1 MKAILK
7 TRLIL
12 WKKTWVSLGFWLLL
26 PIILTIGLLTAA
38 HAIQEDSKIPVG
50 IVIEKETPLINN
62 LIAELKHSPLLQIVE
77 TTENEAKR
85 LVESHKL
92 DSAFVIKQ
100 GYENNIKKG
109 NRNRL
114 ITGYA
119 SDLSFAYPVIRETI
133 LSLIQKDSGRAKT
146 VETVYSISPAE
157 ITNWSEE
164 EIIDRIVQIEKK
176 QDLLNSSFAFA
187 GEETPEIDNHLFFN
201 NPWFTWAIF
210 TLLSTLLLFDWLIK
224 EKHGKTTQRLAFS
237 RFSMK
242 GYLLLN
248 TVLYLSVFLCIDSI
262 TMFIFKQMYDIDINI
277 GLLLQI
283 FCFHLT
289 ATAFAFL
296 LAICFRKVTHYYA
309 ISFVIT
315 LFVTITSGAFL
326 PIEGLGSRFEWVEL
340 LNPIQPFLTG
350 KLWSPWVLIFL
361 CFVSFWFIKGEKQH
375 A

>member
-1 MKAILK
+1 MKTILK

-12 WKKTWVSLGFWLLL
+12 WKKTWISLSFWLLL
-26 PIILTIGLLTAA
+26 PIILTIGLLSAA
-38 HAIQEDSKIPVG
+38 HTIQEDSKIPIG
-50 IVIEKETPLINN
+50 IVVEEESPLINN
-62 LIAELKHSPLLQIVE
+62 LIAELEHSPLLQIVE
-77 TTENEAKR
+77 TAENKAKR
-85 LVESHKL
+85 LVEGHEL

-100 GYENNIKKG
+100 GYENNIKEG

-119 SDLSFAYPVIRETI
+119 SDLSFAYPVVRETI

-146 VETVYSISPAE
+146 VETVYSISSAE
-157 ITNWSEE
+157 VTNWSEE
-164 EIIDRIVQIEKK
+164 EIIDRIIQTEKN
-176 QDLLNSSFAFA
+176 QNLLNSNFTFA
-187 GEETPEIDNHLFFN
+187 GVETAETDKNLFFY
-201 NPWFTWAIF
+201 NPWFAWAIF
-210 TLLSTLLLFDWLIK
+210 SLLSTLLLFDWLIK
-224 EKHGKTTQRLAFS
+224 EKHAKTTQRLAFS

-248 TVLYLSVFLCIDSI
+248 TVLYLSVFLFIDSI
-262 TMFIFKQMYDIDINI
+262 TLFIFKQMYDTDISI
-277 GLLLQI
+277 GLLLQV

-296 LAICFRKVTHYYA
+296 LAICFRKVTLYYA
-309 ISFVIT
+309 ISFIII
-315 LFVTITSGAFL
+315 LFITITSGAFL
-326 PIEGLGSRFEWVEL
+326 PIEGLSSRFEWVKL